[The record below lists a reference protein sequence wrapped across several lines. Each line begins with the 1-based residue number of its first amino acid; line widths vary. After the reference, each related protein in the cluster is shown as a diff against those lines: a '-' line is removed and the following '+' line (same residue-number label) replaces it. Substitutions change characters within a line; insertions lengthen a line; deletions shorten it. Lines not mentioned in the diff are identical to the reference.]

1 MVAPPDWEGLLFLNG
16 PAAAIWKDTGQ
27 PDLQALRP
35 APEPVPPATP
45 HLPYSALNICFQIG
59 QVKFCL
65 RVANSDLAEELWP
78 RLAALRI
85 SDDQVDHE
93 LCLCEYTGGI
103 ALYRDGIC
111 FGNAPFVTGARAILL
126 QELTRLAVPNR
137 QSLVTIHGGAVG
149 TPDSCVILAGS
160 SYSGKSTLCAALMQS
175 GLTCYAD
182 DSAVLTPDFQICGM
196 PFPISLRESAWPL
209 FPHLD
214 KPRFLPSNLDG
225 SSPGVQPAGIIFVNY
240 QATAGAATLA
250 RLEVFE
256 TLIALQ
262 ESGFGI
268 DHNQNAIRNF
278 LDWLSRI
285 PAYRMTYSG
294 LQSAVEMV
302 KGLLLQAE
310 I

>member
-1 MVAPPDWEGLLFLNG
+1 M
-16 PAAAIWKDTGQ
+16 
-27 PDLQALRP
+27 
-35 APEPVPPATP
+35 
-45 HLPYSALNICFQIG
+45 
-59 QVKFCL
+59 
-65 RVANSDLAEELWP
+65 ANSDLAEELWP
-78 RLAALRI
+78 RLAALRT

-149 TPDSCVILAGS
+149 IRTTCVILAGS

-175 GLTCYAD
+175 GLTYHGD

-196 PFPISLRESAWPL
+196 PFPISLRDSAWPL

-225 SSPGVQPAGIIFVNY
+225 SSPWSAAGRDYFCEFY

-278 LDWLSRI
+278 LDWLT
-285 PAYRMTYSG
+285 ASG
-294 LQSAVEMV
+294 LPDDILGSSIR
-302 KGLLLQAE
+302 GRNG
-310 I
+310 